1 MENGQLKQSNLEL
14 EERVIRQEKELLEAR
29 SEITKLQAALFNSK
43 SEIDILRGKVCK
55 PGSRMHGVQ

>member
-14 EERVIRQEKELLEAR
+14 EERVLRQEKELVEAR

-43 SEIDILRGKVCK
+43 SEIDVLRGKV
-55 PGSRMHGVQ
+55 SRDLRGVS